1 VGISMN
7 LNKKSLVD
15 FIKLCQRVLHVS
27 RKPGR
32 EEFLN
37 VAKITGIGVI
47 IIGAIGFIISIGAQ
61 LLSGI

>member
-1 VGISMN
+1 MN

-47 IIGAIGFIISIGAQ
+47 IIGTIGFIISISAQ

>member
-1 VGISMN
+1 MN

-32 EEFLN
+32 EEFMN

-47 IIGAIGFIISIGAQ
+47 IIGAIGFIISIIAQ

>member
-1 VGISMN
+1 MN

-32 EEFLN
+32 DEFLN

>member
-1 VGISMN
+1 

>member
-1 VGISMN
+1 MN

-32 EEFLN
+32 EEFQN

-47 IIGAIGFIISIGAQ
+47 IIGAIGFVISIIAQ
-61 LLSGI
+61 LLSYI

>member
-1 VGISMN
+1 MN

-32 EEFLN
+32 EEFQN

-47 IIGAIGFIISIGAQ
+47 IIGAIGFIISIIAQ
-61 LLSGI
+61 LLSNI

>member
-1 VGISMN
+1 MN

-32 EEFLN
+32 DEFLN

-61 LLSGI
+61 LLSGL

>member
-1 VGISMN
+1 MN

-47 IIGAIGFIISIGAQ
+47 IIGAIGFIISIAAQ
-61 LLSGI
+61 LLSGV

>member
-1 VGISMN
+1 MN

-32 EEFLN
+32 DEFLN

-47 IIGAIGFIISIGAQ
+47 IIGTIGFIISIGAQ

>member
-1 VGISMN
+1 MN

-32 EEFLN
+32 EEFQN

-47 IIGAIGFIISIGAQ
+47 IIGTIGFIISIIAQ
-61 LLSGI
+61 LLSNI